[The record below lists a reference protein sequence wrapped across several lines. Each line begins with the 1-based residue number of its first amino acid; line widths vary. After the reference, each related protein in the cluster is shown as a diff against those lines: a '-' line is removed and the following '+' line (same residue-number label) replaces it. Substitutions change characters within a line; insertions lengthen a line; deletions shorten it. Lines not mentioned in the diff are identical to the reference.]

1 MDAQVLNNL
10 LTVQSYITTLEG
22 MIERLEN
29 ELTPSEKQILEELR
43 SQYHSARLVYVQ
55 QMGVPVSVESKEPNE
70 IQKEPHKEPVKED
83 GEKKVQPPRTQQK
96 QQQQQAKKPK
106 EEYPE

>member
-1 MDAQVLNNL
+1 MDAQSLNNL
-10 LTVQSYITTLEG
+10 LMVQSYLTTLEG

-43 SQYHSARLVYVQ
+43 SQYHSARLVYIQ
-55 QMGVPVSVESKEPNE
+55 QMGVSVPVEPKEPSE
-70 IQKEPHKEPVKED
+70 PPKEPHKEPVKEEV
-83 GEKKVQPPRTQQK
+83 EKKVQPPRTQQK
-96 QQQQQAKKPK
+96 QQSQQVKKPK